1 MFCILYIT
9 KKVPIQMNWDLFVL
23 LVLHTAYC
31 LESKDVL
38 WLKDLEIMN
47 YCKIDLKCIK
57 LYML

>member
-38 WLKDLEIMN
+38 KLKDLEIMN
-47 YCKIDLKCIK
+47 YCKIDLK
-57 LYML
+57 